1 MEIIVR
7 QASELAPAL
16 RQHEKTVVIDNYEIE
31 RRFQRLLAWRE
42 ARNWFV
48 AVVCAGL
55 LLYAIAMNYK
65 IEIGFEK
72 NFKME
77 TVNGKI
83 TLTPTPR

>member
-1 MEIIVR
+1 MGTHNVEVNIMGVSAVGLAMEIIVR

-48 AVVCAGL
+48 SVVCGRRL
-55 LLYAIAMNYK
+55 L
-65 IEIGFEK
+65 
-72 NFKME
+72 
-77 TVNGKI
+77 
-83 TLTPTPR
+83 